1 MTATMI
7 SKFEAA
13 RIKFRDSFSKGI
25 KPVDGRQP
33 IPDEIATAMIQELD
47 VPKDALIG
55 VFDAFLILS
64 THLKEQGFTNIVL
77 LENDHRGLTS
87 AQEQY
92 YNKVKVVCENSG
104 IKYYVP
110 TMNNYNRCD
119 MKFDVIIGNPP
130 YQNDKESGNKRGSGY
145 KALWYEFSKQS
156 INMLKDGGIISFITP
171 ESAFSGSDKF
181 TSLLSGK
188 DTKVDL
194 DYVEFNLKSQFKGI
208 HQDICRWIAQPK
220 QSNVITQIADGREI
234 DLINATLVTKDAI
247 LSDIVSTLD
256 AHQGPKLNFSF
267 SGAYVFES
275 VALKLKKQGIVDP
288 KKVAKD
294 KSSVKTESNP
304 YAVDFNGKVSYVQ
317 VEPAKYNDIRIF
329 APQLTNPK
337 EFEFTVKTE
346 CGNNGSTYTM
356 TFDSVEEANNVASII
371 NNPIYLWI
379 INQLRI
385 DGRLNKTYLNTLP
398 IASIEEVLTTDQLS
412 YIQSHLYHRK

>member
-33 IPDEIATAMIQELD
+33 IPDELAIKMIQELNL
-47 VPKDALIG
+47 PKDALIG

-64 THLKEQGFTNIVL
+64 THLKEAGYTNIVL
-77 LENDHRGLTS
+77 LENDHLDLTS
-87 AQEQY
+87 AQQQY
-92 YNKVKVVCENSG
+92 YNKVKVVCDNSG

-110 TMNNYNRCD
+110 PMNNYNRCD

-130 YQNDKESGNKRGSGY
+130 YQNDKKNGAGTGSGHSALYLEFVENSY
-145 KALWYEFSKQS
+145 K
-156 INMLKDGGIISFITP
+156 MLKKDGILSFITP
-171 ESAFSGSDKF
+171 STIFCGSESKTKMMVGKKAIYSTKF
-181 TSLLSGK
+181 I
-188 DTKVDL
+188 D
-194 DYVEFNLKSQFKGI
+194 FNVNQYFKIG
-208 HQDICRWIAQPK
+208 QDICRWIAQPK
-220 QSNVITQIADGREI
+220 QYEVITTIADGREI
-234 DLINATLVTKDAI
+234 DLNNATFVTKDAI
-247 LSDIVSTLD
+247 LSGIVSRLIAYQGQKLD
-256 AHQGPKLNFSF
+256 FSF

-275 VALKLKKQGIVDP
+275 VALKLKKQGIADP

-294 KSSVKTESNP
+294 KSPVKTESNP
-304 YAVDFNGKVSYVQ
+304 YAVDFNGKVSYMQ
-317 VEPAKYNDIRIF
+317 VKPAKYNDIRIF

-337 EFEFTVKTE
+337 DFEFTVRTE

-371 NNPIYLWI
+371 NNPIYLWV

-398 IASIEEVLTTDQLS
+398 NAPIEEVLTADQLS
-412 YIQSHLYHRK
+412 YIQSQLS

>member
-1 MTATMI
+1 MLLIIGDPKGTHSMTALKKYAPEDIWVWENDSRHIYTI
-7 SKFEAA
+7 NQICD
-13 RIKFRDSFSKGI
+13 RINVTTDL
-25 KPVDGRQP
+25 
-33 IPDEIATAMIQELD
+33 QELVD
-47 VPKDALIG
+47 KG
-55 VFDAFLILS
+55 MQFDL
-64 THLKEQGFTNIVL
+64 
-77 LENDHRGLTS
+77 
-87 AQEQY
+87 
-92 YNKVKVVCENSG
+92 
-104 IKYYVP
+104 
-110 TMNNYNRCD
+110 
-119 MKFDVIIGNPP
+119 IIGNPP
-130 YQNDKESGNKRGSGY
+130 YQNDKKNGAGTGSGHS
-145 KALWYEFSKQS
+145 ALYLDFVQKSHAL
-156 INMLKDGGIISFITP
+156 LKKNGIISLITP
-171 ESAFSGSDKF
+171 STIFCGSESKTKMMVGKNAIYSTKF
-181 TSLLSGK
+181 I
-188 DTKVDL
+188 D
-194 DYVEFNLKSQFKGI
+194 FNVNQYFKIG
-208 HQDICRWIAQPK
+208 QDICRWIAQPR

-275 VALKLKKQGIVDP
+275 VALKLKKQGIVNP

-337 EFEFTVKTE
+337 EFEFTVKTK

-356 TFDSVEEANNVASII
+356 TFDSEEEANNVASII

-398 IASIEEVLTTDQLS
+398 IVSIEEVLTTDQLS